1 MCLHRAIVYYVKKLT
16 IYIYIYIYV
25 KGISAKL
32 PLFDWLRNRRYKK
45 GRDRQY
51 RELEGAH
58 GILLGPFVGELGGS
72 PSHNK
77 ATTSVGDRSDQGGVL
92 RM

>member
-16 IYIYIYIYV
+16 YIYIYV

-58 GILLGPFVGELGGS
+58 GILLGPFWVNWEALHLITKRQQAWVTV
-72 PSHNK
+72 PIK
-77 ATTSVGDRSDQGGVL
+77 VVF
-92 RM
+92 